1 MEDLPPPSPTTP
13 PAEPEAPG
21 PKGSLLRP
29 AFAWWGWVL
38 FAALVITLIWF
49 LVKDRKSVV

>member
-49 LVKDRKSVV
+49 LANP